1 MGILAPSAVD
11 MVIGKSLDAASL
23 GVRVVANNI
32 ANVNTPGFKRSEVD
46 FDSQLRAALGSK
58 PSAMFLTHPKHIG
71 DQPRM
76 RLTDAH
82 PQVILRTDTALRN
95 DKNNV
100 DVELEMGKLARLDIL
115 YRSLLEFQGARHGM
129 LRTAITEGR

>member
-1 MGILAPSAVD
+1 MGILAATTVD

-23 GVRVVANNI
+23 SVRVIANNI
-32 ANVNTPGFKRSEVD
+32 ANVNTPRFKRSEVD
-46 FDSQLRAALGSK
+46 FDSQLQSALAFVPSK
-58 PSAMFLTHPKHIG
+58 MTLTHPRHIG

-76 RLTDAH
+76 NLSEIR
-82 PQVILRTDTALRN
+82 PEVILRSDTALRN

-100 DVELEMGKLARLDIL
+100 DVELEMGKLARLDIM
-115 YRSLLEFQGARHGM
+115 YRSLLEFQRARMGM